1 MDNGDKPGEP
11 GDLASRLAE
20 QGKISGKRTGKDSV
34 FTHLFSEPEYRFQLF
49 QTLHPELKD
58 VTMGDIIPLT
68 SSNILL
74 DQPYNDLGFLVG
86 DILIILV
93 EAQSTWSI
101 NILIRLILYVA
112 QKYNDL
118 INAQGWN
125 VYGTKALDL
134 PEPEFYVIYTGNR
147 RERPKE
153 IKFSQ
158 AFFGGRKVALDATAK
173 VLYGGQDDI
182 ISQYVTFCHVLDE
195 QYRKFGRT
203 ARAVRETIRICKDRN
218 VLKKYLEE
226 REKEVISIMLT
237 LFDQETAERNYI
249 ASVTREVDRE
259 ARADERLRAIKNLM
273 ETTRWS
279 AVEAMNAMKI
289 PASQQSIYAAQ
300 L

>member
-58 VTMGDIIPLT
+58 VTMSDIIPLT

-125 VYGTKALDL
+125 VYGTKALEL

-147 RERPKE
+147 KERPEE
-153 IKFSQ
+153 IN
-158 AFFGGRKVALDATAK
+158 FGQTASSRGPKGSRRCAGRL
-173 VLYGGQDDI
+173 
-182 ISQYVTFCHVLDE
+182 C
-195 QYRKFGRT
+195 R
-203 ARAVRETIRICKDRN
+203 
-218 VLKKYLEE
+218 
-226 REKEVISIMLT
+226 
-237 LFDQETAERNYI
+237 
-249 ASVTREVDRE
+249 RE
-259 ARADERLRAIKNLM
+259 AWDASRRL
-273 ETTRWS
+273 
-279 AVEAMNAMKI
+279 
-289 PASQQSIYAAQ
+289 
-300 L
+300 

>member
-1 MDNGDKPGEP
+1 M
-11 GDLASRLAE
+11 S
-20 QGKISGKRTGKDSV
+20 
-34 FTHLFSEPEYRFQLF
+34 
-49 QTLHPELKD
+49 
-58 VTMGDIIPLT
+58 DIIPLT

-118 INAQGWN
+118 INAQRWN
-125 VYGTKALDL
+125 VYGTKALEL
-134 PEPEFYVIYTGNR
+134 PEPEFYVIYTGDR
-147 RERPKE
+147 RERPEE
-153 IKFSQ
+153 INLSR
-158 AFFGGRKVALDATAK
+158 AFFGGRKVGLDATAK
-173 VLYGGQDDI
+173 VLYGGKDDI

-203 ARAVRETIRICKDRN
+203 ASAVRETIRICKDRN

-259 ARADERLRAIKNLM
+259 ARADERLRAIKNFM
-273 ETTRWS
+273 ETTKWS
-279 AVEAMNAMKI
+279 ATEVMNAMKI

>member
-1 MDNGDKPGEP
+1 MDNKKKAQAEM
-11 GDLASRLAE
+11 AFNKSLAE
-20 QGKISGKRTGKDSV
+20 RMAEQEQISGKRTGKDSV

-49 QTLHPELKD
+49 QTLHPEIKN
-58 VTMGDIIPLT
+58 VTMSDIIPLT
-68 SSNILL
+68 ISNILL

-86 DILIILV
+86 AILIILV

-118 INAQGWN
+118 INARGWN
-125 VYGTKALDL
+125 VYGTKALEL

-147 RERPKE
+147 KERPEE
-153 IKFSQ
+153 INFGR
-158 AFFGGRKVALDATAK
+158 AFFGGRKVGLDATAR
-173 VLYGGQDDI
+173 VIYGGQDDI

-203 ARAVRETIRICKDRN
+203 AEAVREAIRICMDMN

-226 REKEVISIMLT
+226 REKEVIDIMLT
-237 LFDQETAERNYI
+237 LFDQETAERNYA
-249 ASVTREVDRE
+249 ASLKRETKLD
-259 ARADERLRAIKNLM
+259 DIKNFM
-273 ETTRWS
+273 ETTKWS
-279 AVEAMNAMKI
+279 ATEVMNAMKI

>member
-1 MDNGDKPGEP
+1 MDNGNKLGEP
-11 GDLASRLAE
+11 GNLASRLAT
-20 QGKISGKRTGKDSV
+20 QGQISGKRTGKDSV

-125 VYGTKALDL
+125 VYGTKALEL

-147 RERPKE
+147 KERPGE

-237 LFDQETAERNYI
+237 LFDQETAERNYA
-249 ASVTREVDRE
+249 ASIERETSLRE
-259 ARADERLRAIKNLM
+259 KLTTIKSLM
-273 ETTRWS
+273 KTMKWS
-279 AVEAMNAMKI
+279 PTEAMTAMEI
-289 PASQQSIYAAQ
+289 PTSQQSIYAAQ